1 MNYNKYEL
9 STSITINTFILE
21 IKRNGYTFK
30 KVIDKD
36 FKVVYRQLKEIYDD
50 RMQRKIINDDTEVI
64 KKGLELLINRFKG
77 VK

>member
-1 MNYNKYEL
+1 MNYNRYEIL
-9 STSITINTFILE
+9 TSVTINTFILE

-36 FKVVYRQLKEIYDD
+36 YKGIYRQLKENYDD
-50 RMQRKIINDDTEVI
+50 RIKRKVFNDDTEAI
-64 KKGLELLINRFKG
+64 RKALELLISRYKG

>member
-1 MNYNKYEL
+1 MNYNRYEI
-9 STSITINTFILE
+9 STSITNNTFTFE

-36 FKVVYRQLKEIYDD
+36 FKGVYRQLKEIYDD
-50 RMQRKIINDDTEVI
+50 RMKRKIINNDTEAI
-64 KKGLELLINRFKG
+64 RKALELLINRFKG